1 MVPKQLQSVL
11 WSVDTNSLDLEKDR
25 EYIIHQILAYGT
37 WENIAWLL
45 HTYGKDQVKEVFIR
59 HPAKDY
65 YPSGFKFVSQIVL
78 DVGDEVDFQKYDRF
92 APRVI
97 G

>member
-1 MVPKQLQSVL
+1 MVPKTLQAVL
-11 WSVDTNSLDLEKDR
+11 WSVNTDMLDLERDKQ
-25 EYIIHQILAYGT
+25 YIIHQILAYGT

-45 HTYGKDQVKEVFIR
+45 RTYGKTQVKEVFVK

-65 YPSGFKFVSQIVL
+65 YPAGYKFVSQILLGVEDVL
-78 DVGDEVDFQKYDRF
+78 DFKKYDRF